1 MWNTCMHNVLMYKI
15 IYNDKL
21 SVCLQNTR
29 GFTSMVQTE
38 DMDTIGMANL
48 LY

>member
-1 MWNTCMHNVLMYKI
+1 MHNVLMYKI
-15 IYNDKL
+15 IYNDEL

-29 GFTSMVQTE
+29 GVTSMVHTE

-48 LY
+48 LNAWAY